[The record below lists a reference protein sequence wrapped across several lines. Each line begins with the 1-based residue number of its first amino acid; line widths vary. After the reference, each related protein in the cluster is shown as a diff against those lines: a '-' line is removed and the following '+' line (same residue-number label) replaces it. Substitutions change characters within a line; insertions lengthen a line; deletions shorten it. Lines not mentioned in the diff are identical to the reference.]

1 MSVRTDVVNL
11 MVTVGGDAAKNE
23 LNQLRKKS
31 ADISSEMKLL
41 TKNTEEYRKKAA
53 ELKSVEVQMSGLRKQ
68 IGLTALSQ
76 KELVSE
82 LRKLEAMKS
91 VATPQTREFKELQK
105 QIDGVKN
112 RLYDVK
118 NGVFGFQSMMHKV
131 GTEIKAFGV
140 MAASYFGI
148 DIILSGLHNIIA
160 NGSKVSDLI
169 ADIQRVSGLSTAQ
182 VKELNQELRS
192 IDTRTGNAQ
201 LLEYAKIAGK
211 LGIESKNIAGYVKAT
226 DMIVTSL
233 GDELGD
239 ATTISENIGKIINI
253 YDKGAA
259 ITGERTLQIGNA
271 IVDLANKGVASGG
284 FIVDFTKR
292 LAGIANTANVS
303 LESSIGLAAGL
314 EELGQTSETSSTAV
328 TQVLTKIGADVPKY
342 AKLAGKSVDE
352 FASTLKANPIE
363 ALIQLSEGL
372 TKNKNGFAEIA
383 VAFKDAEASGVRVTS
398 TLGVLGQKA
407 DFLRGKIADAGV
419 SLKST
424 SDITEAYKLKNENL
438 GSVVDKISKRLASM
452 FTSSGFMNGLT
463 SALTGFGKLIG
474 AIDKADSTLE
484 QFRKQADKVTSL
496 EKDMMPLIDRIDDL
510 KTKTSL
516 SKTEQLELNK
526 AIQAVGTTIPLA
538 ITQFDNYGRAIGLS
552 TEKAR
557 EYIRLQQLILKEKNR
572 EAISDQKKTVA
583 ELEKELAVAQG
594 MLTKFKRDADA
605 HNETMNWLVK
615 AGLTPTKQQQHLTQ
629 FFLNG
634 INEAMQNIANLQ
646 DRIAGGKGIISELT
660 GSNMDKILDLSI
672 PSPPEANPEKEA
684 EEQAAAAAEEKQA
697 KIDKLRDDNIAKQEA
712 LHAKLMEMRVELDAA
727 MKSKDDEEIARIQTK
742 YKKLLEEAKGNAA
755 NIALVRQLEADEI
768 LHTKVS
774 HWREKEMPA
783 RLEMNFESKKMDD
796 EQNKGMLSR
805 LRQAITD
812 AFNLTWDGYQ
822 KRKRIKEREKQDA
835 IANTSAMV
843 NSSMN
848 LLGNLDAFINQ
859 NENNQLTQELYRNEQ
874 RKKSFDKM
882 LKTKQISQQQYEHNV
897 AQMDKDSDQRK
908 RDISRRQA
916 QRQKELAITQAVV
929 NAALGITQ
937 IWANYGAYPIVAAAL
952 TAIEAVATGI
962 QIAAIS
968 NQEIPKGRKGL
979 VIQGPSHEQGGID
992 MVDTRTNKRIANIEG
1007 GEPVMVLSR
1016 NTYRNNRDVI
1026 DNLIYNSQNRNGAPI
1041 NPAWSSTYSQMSSNF
1056 VQSMSKNSSVGGA
1069 GYNMNNELA
1078 TIMAAMLKEQQ
1089 KQNEIMAQ
1097 FPYRFKSTVSLRE
1110 INKADETMKMLQR
1123 ESGLKQTK
1131 P

>member
-11 MVTVGGDAAKNE
+11 MVAVGGDAAKNE

-76 KELVSE
+76 KELRDE
-82 LRKLEAMKS
+82 LRKLEAMKNIT
-91 VATPQTREFKELQK
+91 TPQTREFKELQK

-131 GTEIKAFGV
+131 GNEIKAFGV
-140 MAASYFGI
+140 MAASY
-148 DIILSGLHNIIA
+148 LGLDMLFSAFKNIIS
-160 NGSKVSDLI
+160 NGAKVSDLLS
-169 ADIQRVSGLSTAQ
+169 DIQRVSGLSSAE
-182 VKELNQELRS
+182 VKELNQELRG
-192 IDTRTGNAQ
+192 IDTRTANAQ

-211 LGIESKNIAGYVKAT
+211 LGIASKDIAGYVKAT
-226 DMIVTSL
+226 DMLVTSL

-239 ATTISENIGKIINI
+239 ATAISENIGKIINI

-292 LAGIANTANVS
+292 LAGIANTANIA

-314 EELGQTSETSSTAV
+314 EELGQTSESSSTAV
-328 TQVLTKIGADVPKY
+328 TQIITKIGADVPKY
-342 AKLAGKSVDE
+342 AKLAGKSVEE
-352 FASTLKANPIE
+352 FASTLKTSPIE

-372 TKNKNGFAEIA
+372 TKNKDGFAEIA

-438 GSVVDKISKRLASM
+438 GAVVDKITKRLASM

-463 SALTGFGKLIG
+463 TAITGFGKLIG
-474 AIDKADSTLE
+474 AVEKSESALDRFNKQSALVTKLE
-484 QFRKQADKVTSL
+484 NEIA
-496 EKDMMPLIDRIDDL
+496 PLIDRYETLIQ
-510 KTKTSL
+510 KSKL
-516 SKTEQLELNK
+516 STTEQSELNK
-526 AIQAVGTTIPLA
+526 AINAISTTIPTA
-538 ITQFDNYGRAIGLS
+538 VTAFDQYGRAIGINAQRARDFINLQKLVR
-552 TEKAR
+552 EERNRAAIEEQNINLIDLQNKAS
-557 EYIRLQQLILKEKNR
+557 LAHT
-572 EAISDQKKTVA
+572 AISTRDKNGNYLKTKYSNGEYTYQVMSA
-583 ELEKELAVAQG
+583 DEVNKAVQTLKTLE
-594 MLTKFKRDADA
+594 
-605 HNETMNWLVK
+605 N
-615 AGLTPTKQQQHLTQ
+615 
-629 FFLNG
+629 
-634 INEAMQNIANLQ
+634 
-646 DRIAGGKGIISELT
+646 RIAATKEIIADLKGETLT
-660 GSNMDKILDLSI
+660 RSLNATIASI
-672 PSPPEANPEKEA
+672 EDPSTSSTPMTENDIK
-684 EEQAAAAAEEKQA
+684 AAEARQA

-712 LHAKLMEMRVELDAA
+712 LHAKLMEMRIELDAA

-742 YKKLLEEAKGNAA
+742 YKKLLDEAKDNAD

-768 LHTKVS
+768 LHTQVS
-774 HWREKEMPA
+774 HWREKEMPT

-835 IANTSAMV
+835 IAITSAMV

-859 NENNQLTQELYRNEQ
+859 NENNQLNAELYRNEQ
-874 RKKSFDKM
+874 RKKSFDRM
-882 LKTKQISQQQYEHNV
+882 LKSKQISQEQYEHNV
-897 AQMDKDSDQRK
+897 REMDAKSDQRK
-908 RDISRRQA
+908 RELSIRQA

-968 NQEIPKGRKGL
+968 NQEIPQGRKGL
-979 VIQGPSHEQGGID
+979 VVQGPSHEQGGID

-1041 NPAWSSTYSQMSSNF
+1041 NPAWTSSYSQMSSNF
-1056 VQSMSKNSSVGGA
+1056 VQSMSRNSSAGAA

-1078 TIMAAMLKEQQ
+1078 SLMAAMLKEQQ
-1089 KQNEIMAQ
+1089 KQNEIMAL
-1097 FPYRFKSTVSLRE
+1097 FPYRFKSTVSLGE

>member
-76 KELVSE
+76 KELRDE
-82 LRKLEAMKS
+82 LRKLEAMKNIT
-91 VATPQTREFKELQK
+91 TPQTREFKELQK

-211 LGIESKNIAGYVKAT
+211 LGIASKDIAGYVKAT
-226 DMIVTSL
+226 DMLVTSL

-239 ATTISENIGKIINI
+239 ATAISENIGKIINI

-292 LAGIANTANVS
+292 LAGIANTANIS
-303 LESSIGLAAGL
+303 LESSIGLSAGL

-342 AKLAGKSVDE
+342 AKLAGKSVEE

-363 ALIQLSEGL
+363 ALLQLSEGL

-424 SDITEAYKLKNENL
+424 SDITDAYKLKNENL
-438 GSVVDKISKRLASM
+438 GSVVDKISKRIASM

-474 AIDKADSTLE
+474 AIEKADSTLE

-496 EKDMMPLIDRIDDL
+496 EKDMVPLLDRIDDL

-594 MLTKFKRDADA
+594 TLARFKREADA
-605 HNETMNWLVK
+605 HNESMNWLVR
-615 AGLTPTKQQQHLTQ
+615 AGLTPTKEQQKSTQ

-634 INEAMQNIANLQ
+634 INEAMQNIANIQ

-660 GSNMDKILDLSI
+660 GSNMDKILDPSK
-672 PSPPEANPEKEA
+672 PSPTVADPVTLSESDIK
-684 EEQAAAAAEEKQA
+684 AASEKQA

-712 LHAKLMEMRVELDAA
+712 LHAKLMEMRIELDAA

-742 YKKLLEEAKGNAA
+742 YKKLLDEAKDNAA
-755 NIALVRQLEADEI
+755 NIALIRQLEADEI
-768 LHTKVS
+768 LHTQVS
-774 HWREKEMPA
+774 HWREKEMPT

-835 IANTSAMV
+835 IAITSAMV

-859 NENNQLTQELYRNEQ
+859 NENNQLNLELSRNEQ
-874 RKKSFDKM
+874 RKKSFDRM
-882 LKTKQISQQQYEHNV
+882 LKSKQISQEQYEHSV
-897 AQMDKDSDQRK
+897 REMDAKSDQRK
-908 RDISRRQA
+908 RELSIRQA

-968 NQEIPKGRKGL
+968 NQEIPQGRKGL

-992 MVDTRTNKRIANIEG
+992 MVDTRTNRRIANIEG

-1041 NPAWSSTYSQMSSNF
+1041 NPAWTSSYSQMSSNF
-1056 VQSMSKNSSVGGA
+1056 VQSMSRNSSAGAA

-1078 TIMAAMLKEQQ
+1078 SLMAAMLKEQQ
-1089 KQNEIMAQ
+1089 KQNEIMAL
-1097 FPYRFKSTVSLRE
+1097 FPYRFKSTVSLGE